1 MATVARGYYQLPT
14 TTGHQDLPAHL
25 AGIWS
30 RCRELARRVNQ
41 DFAKEKQRL
50 TIGPWQVAKSV

>member
-14 TTGHQDLPAHL
+14 TTGNQDLPAYL

-30 RCRELARRVNQ
+30 RCSELARRVNQ